1 MAVVGDAYVEFH
13 GDVSGLDSDI
23 EKAVKRIKNRE
34 IPLEGDLDM
43 SKAFKKIRDLR
54 YRTKSNP
61 VSIPIV
67 ADDKAFSKS
76 ISRLSQR
83 LKPVMVDVAV
93 NNDSL
98 KDITKSVLG
107 TKATLDV
114 FLDDSDVQKR
124 LREVAGSIDKTA
136 KNVHASIKV
145 VPEADVNKINAL
157 REKIQKAVS
166 GARPTVNAD
175 IDQRD
180 FINEVKFIKDEAK
193 RILSKGI
200 SVDVDIRTS
209 MMEELEALADLASE
223 NLGGSKPVEV
233 KVRPAADDAEFA
245 RLRDQFN
252 AYFRGVKTNIDVELD
267 GENLQKQAYKLAE
280 TLKRMGKAGIPVDIE
295 RSDKFYEELNN
306 IVYDIKGIDSFI
318 KTRIEFEK
326 NSDAEA
332 KKALKDLEA
341 SSVIKVKPTIAD
353 AEARALKDRM
363 SAAFGNIK
371 QKIDVEIDGKE
382 VRARAYELATEIG
395 NMTRAGIPVDV
406 EKSSS
411 FHSKLESLVKEIE
424 SIDST
429 VSTRVE
435 NSKAAAAAFEAE
447 MTALTR
453 DRRVNISPNIKNF
466 AKTVSTGMAEAL
478 TGIVPPREIMG
489 VLEGVLGNFSQ
500 LSGKIALIST
510 VAGSA
515 SSGIMVLSGSL
526 GVMVS
531 ELQALPALLAVAP
544 AGITALGLS
553 ATSTV
558 MAFKGFKD
566 ALDGNADALAQL
578 PVDAQAAVQAL
589 ALVRDNISNGVQ
601 EAFWDR
607 AGNSLALLATTTL
620 PVFNDAL
627 KQSGRIA
634 GSVFND
640 MASAVQRF
648 SEAGSL
654 DEFLARSNQGLQNM
668 SRNMGPLA
676 DSLLRTAN
684 TGAKHF
690 ANFGNVVDDV
700 VVRFSKFLDQ
710 ANKSGDMDKWIKQA
724 SQSVIDLGSSLGSTV
739 GIMTALGSAA
749 SEAGIGGFGTL
760 AKNLNTVES
769 ALKSVRGQG
778 ALTDIFAGSASA
790 IDSMANGL
798 GKVFSSLAG
807 VSPKLRE
814 ILSTAGEIAGIT
826 FSNFADLIGKSSAL
840 DGLQALLNGA
850 RSAMNDLNPAFVS
863 FGNILG
869 DLGRIGGAV
878 IAAVAPGLATLLSTV
893 ELVTGSLADGVT
905 SAIPL
910 INTLVTS
917 MAALASSPIVVLAKA
932 FEMLPGPIQ
941 TAAVMVGTL
950 ALSFVK
956 LQGAIGTIN
965 AIRTAFSVFGSTLV
979 ASRAD
984 AAGWGTSMTTAFTA
998 AKTSATGVASTATTA
1013 AGALTVV
1020 GASAKKSG
1028 TLLST
1033 VGDGVSSV
1041 AKQLTSLEGAAS
1053 VGSRALGGLKT
1064 AGTGLLGVLGGPLGL
1079 AVMGVTA
1086 AVGVAIHKNE
1096 EYKASI
1102 EGISSATDTY
1112 GQASQEVVKAS
1123 EDMLGGTKGWLDA
1136 LLKVDPIARS
1146 TSEGFEKLGWNT
1158 KDLAKSTV
1166 EANGAWTDQR
1176 GQLEELYKTT
1186 SRLGS
1191 VTEEQSMKILGTR
1204 DAVDLTRSELR
1215 AMADSLDE
1223 VSNASKVAADKHA
1236 EYTAEL
1242 SDSMNYANNFKSA
1255 VDTMG
1260 SATSSVSE
1268 KMSALQ
1274 TIMDNARGG
1283 IMSSADAAASYQ
1295 TTMQGVSQ
1303 SLADSGGSL
1312 AGFSGALV
1320 DANGQLDFTVQG
1332 TANLHETLKQGASA
1346 IQEVGVAAYDTA
1358 LKNGASVEEAGRA
1371 ATSAMQAPFA
1381 EFKAQLESSGLFT
1394 AEQIDAIV
1402 ASYGAVPDEI
1412 TTFIKAED
1420 EASEKVL
1427 TTQRLMADYSNQ
1439 NYDAMLGGVND
1450 QALEAVASAMGMG
1463 REFAD
1468 GEYDAIMTALM
1479 DEKGPDAAIKLLT
1492 EITGKDY
1499 QTAVDILAD
1508 TGLLT
1513 ETKREL
1519 DAVDG
1524 KTANGFVKIEDQEA
1538 YNKLNNFI
1546 GSLDNLDGKRVEAV
1560 ANLVGDS
1567 REKTEE
1573 VVGKLDGIA
1582 GKNWD
1587 LRLNAEDNASAI
1599 VEAAHLNGT
1608 EFENSDF
1615 ITSLD
1620 ADSAI
1625 ALMAIGDTM
1634 DKGHIFAGA
1643 EFKAKLGTM
1652 GIEATDA
1659 DIQNI
1664 YDKMESV
1671 FGKDWVTKVTS
1682 GDISQVQVAAAF
1694 ANAELDSME
1703 TEKNVD
1709 LGVTDG
1715 ISPVLPTVKSGL
1727 GEIPESKDTDLNAKD
1742 NITGT
1747 LGIITQNL
1755 STVPGSKSTDLNAI
1769 DNASMPVGAVAGAI
1783 NGLPSSKTADLNAI
1797 DNGSAKVSTLQGVI
1811 NGLNGKTVEATATP
1825 YGQPEV
1831 IALNGAVYSLTGKA
1845 VEARADSYGQPGVE
1859 SMTGSINT
1867 LSGKTVAATTNSY
1880 GESGVQSMTGS
1891 IDRLPNK
1898 TVAATTNS
1906 YGESGVQS
1914 MTGSIDRLPNKTVSA
1929 TANTYGKGDVDS
1941 LWSSIGALAD
1951 KTVNIVTNF
1960 FNRQHNS
1967 EGGINDGAGVR
1978 TYANGGIN
1986 KKAVARVN
1994 SYASG
1999 GFESHTAQIAKATP
2013 AYRVWAEPE
2022 TQGEAYIPLAE
2033 RKRARSV
2040 NILRQVAEMFGF
2052 ELVKSSARIGS
2063 KLATQSNSTFLN
2075 GGLSGVEVSQRG
2087 NTTTV
2092 ERDIRQNGSG
2102 SGIIINNTINPS
2114 TGMSEQRV
2122 AQKVND
2128 QLTLSL
2134 IAGNI

>member
-13 GDVSGLDSDI
+13 GDVSNLDSDI

-107 TKATLDV
+107 TKAVLDV

-124 LREVAGSIDKTA
+124 LRDVAGSVNKTA

-145 VPEADVNKINAL
+145 VPEADVNKIIAL
-157 REKIQKAVS
+157 RDKIQKVVS
-166 GARPTVNAD
+166 EARPTVNAD
-175 IDQRD
+175 IDQQD
-180 FINEVKFIKDEAK
+180 FINEVRFIKDEAK

-209 MMEELEALADLASE
+209 MMKELEALADLAEE
-223 NLGGSKPVEV
+223 NLGGSKPVDV
-233 KVRPAADDAEFA
+233 KVRPAADDAEFS

-252 AYFRGVKTNIDVELD
+252 TYFRGVKTNIDIELD

-280 TLKRMGKAGIPVDIE
+280 SLKRMGKAGIPVDIE
-295 RSDKFYEELNN
+295 RSEKFYEELNN

-363 SAAFGNIK
+363 SSAFGSIK
-371 QKIDVEIDGKE
+371 KKIDVEIDGEE

-406 EKSSS
+406 EKSRS

-447 MTALTR
+447 MAALTR
-453 DRRVNISPNIKNF
+453 DRRVNISPNFKNF

-478 TGIVPPREIMG
+478 TGVVPPREIMG
-489 VLEGVLGNFSQ
+489 ALEGVLGNFSQ
-500 LSGKIALIST
+500 LSGKLALVST

-515 SSGIMVLSGSL
+515 SSGIMVLSGSI

-531 ELQALPALLAVAP
+531 EMRALPALLAVAP
-544 AGITALGLS
+544 AGITSLGLS
-553 ATSTV
+553 VTSTI
-558 MAFKGFKD
+558 MAFKGFKE
-566 ALDGNADALAQL
+566 ALDGNADALAKL

-589 ALVRDNISNGVQ
+589 ALVRDNIANGVQ

-634 GSVFND
+634 GSAFND
-640 MASAVQRF
+640 IASAVQRF
-648 SEAGSL
+648 SESGSL

-668 SRNMGPLA
+668 TRNMGPLA

-700 VVRFSKFLDQ
+700 VTRFSKFLDQ

-749 SEAGIGGFGTL
+749 SEAGIGGFGAL

-814 ILSTAGEIAGIT
+814 LLSTAGEIAGIT

-840 DGLQALLNGA
+840 DGLQALLDGA

-878 IAAVAPGLATLLSTV
+878 IAAVAPGLSTLLSTV
-893 ELVTGSLADGVT
+893 ELVTGSIADGVT

-932 FEMLPGPIQ
+932 FELLPGPIQ

-956 LQGAIGTIN
+956 LQGVIATIG

-979 ASRAD
+979 ASRAS
-984 AAGWGTSMTTAFTA
+984 AAGWGASMSTAFTA
-998 AKTSATGVASTATTA
+998 AKASATGMASTATSA
-1013 AGALTVV
+1013 AGALSVA
-1020 GASAKKSG
+1020 GASAKNSG
-1028 TLLST
+1028 SMFSA
-1033 VGDGVSSV
+1033 VGVGVSNA
-1041 AKQLTSLEGAAS
+1041 AKQFTSLEGAAS

-1064 AGTGLLGVLGGPLGL
+1064 AGAGLLGILGGPLGL
-1079 AVMGVTA
+1079 AIMGVTA

-1102 EGISSATDTY
+1102 EGISSATATY
-1112 GQASQEVVKAS
+1112 GQSSKEVLKAS
-1123 EDMLGGTKGWLDA
+1123 EDMLSGTKGWLDA

-1146 TSEGFEKLGWNT
+1146 TSEGFQKLGWDT
-1158 KDLAKSTV
+1158 KSLAKSTV

-1176 GQLEELYKTT
+1176 KQLEELYETT

-1191 VTEEQSMKILGTR
+1191 VTEEQSMKILGTK
-1204 DAVDLTRSELR
+1204 DAVGLTRSELR

-1223 VSNASKVAADKHA
+1223 VSNASKMAADKHA
-1236 EYTAEL
+1236 EFTAEL
-1242 SDSMNYANNFKSA
+1242 SDSMSYANNFKSA

-1260 SATSSVSE
+1260 SATSTVSE

-1346 IQEVGVAAYDTA
+1346 IQEIGVAAYDTA

-1381 EFKAQLESSGLFT
+1381 EFKAQLEASGLFT
-1394 AEQIDAIV
+1394 TEQIDAIV
-1402 ASYGAVPDEI
+1402 ASYGAIPEDV

-1427 TTQRLMADYSNQ
+1427 ITQRLMADYENRE
-1439 NYDAMLGGVND
+1439 YKAMLSGVND

-1468 GEYDAIMTALM
+1468 GEYEAIMTALM
-1479 DEKGPDAAIKLLT
+1479 DEKGPDAAIKLLAD
-1492 EITGKDY
+1492 ITGKDY
-1499 QTAVDILAD
+1499 QAALDILAD
-1508 TGLLT
+1508 TGVLT

-1524 KTANGFVKIEDQEA
+1524 KTANGFVRIEDQDA
-1538 YNKLNNFI
+1538 YNKLNNYI

-1573 VVGKLDGIA
+1573 VVSKLDGIA

-1587 LRLNAEDNASAI
+1587 LRLNAEDNASAV

-1608 EFENSDF
+1608 EFENADF

-1625 ALMAIGDTM
+1625 ALMAIGETM
-1634 DKGHIFAGA
+1634 EQGRIFSGA
-1643 EFKAKLGTM
+1643 EFKAMLGTL

-1659 DIQNI
+1659 DIQRV
-1664 YDKMESV
+1664 YDKLEST

-1682 GDISQVQVAAAF
+1682 GDLSQVQIAAAF
-1694 ANAELDSME
+1694 ANAELDLME
-1703 TEKNVD
+1703 TEKNVN

-1715 ISPVLPTVKSGL
+1715 ISPVLPTVNAGL
-1727 GEIPESKDTDLNAKD
+1727 GEIPATKDTTLNATD
-1742 NITGT
+1742 NYTGT
-1747 LGIITQNL
+1747 LGNITRGLAN
-1755 STVPGSKSTDLNAI
+1755 VPGSKTTDLWAN
-1769 DNASMPVGAVAGAI
+1769 DNASMSVGAVSGAI
-1783 NGLPSSKTADLNAI
+1783 NSIPGSKTADLNAI
-1797 DNGSAKVSTLQGVI
+1797 DNGSTVVGALQGVI
-1811 NGLNGKTVEATATP
+1811 NGL
-1825 YGQPEV
+1825 
-1831 IALNGAVYSLTGKA
+1831 TGKS
-1845 VEARADSYGQPGVE
+1845 VEARADSYGQTGVE
-1859 SMTGSINT
+1859 SMTGAINL
-1867 LSGKTVAATTNSY
+1867 LSGKTVSATTNSY
-1880 GESGVQSMTGS
+1880 GESGVRSMTGA
-1891 IDRLPNK
+1891 INIF
-1898 TVAATTNS
+1898 
-1906 YGESGVQS
+1906 SG
-1914 MTGSIDRLPNKTVSA
+1914 KTVSA
-1929 TANTYGKGDVDS
+1929 ITNSFGEGGVRSMIGTIGTLAGKTVSAIANTYGKGAVDS
-1941 LWSSIGALAD
+1941 LWSSISALAD
-1951 KTVNIVTNF
+1951 KTVNVVTNF
-1960 FNRQHNS
+1960 FSRQHNA
-1967 EGGINDGAGVR
+1967 EGGINDGDGTR
-1978 TYANGGIN
+1978 FFANGGIN
-1986 KKAVARVN
+1986 KQTVARVN

-1999 GFESHTAQIAKATP
+1999 GFEYHTAQIAKATP

-2063 KLATQSNSTFLN
+2063 KLATQTNSTFLN
-2075 GGLSGVEVSQRG
+2075 GGLSGVDVSHRG

-2092 ERDIRQNGSG
+2092 ERNVRQNDSG

-2128 QLTLSL
+2128 QLTLAL